1 MVTSSLPDRRHVFG
15 LLAGIAC
22 VLLLAVWSV
31 GEGRA
36 AERPDFQ
43 QTIIS
48 LDRGDGT
55 ILTFEV
61 ELARTPRQQ
70 AYGLMHVASLPRSAG
85 MLFLFKND
93 RQRSFWMKNTLIP
106 LDMLFFDGEGRFVS
120 AAENTQPHSLDSQLS
135 DGPARY
141 VLEINGGVMRQLG
154 IGKAARLILPLQPVP

>member
-1 MVTSSLPDRRHVFG
+1 MATSSLPDRRHAVG
-15 LLAGIAC
+15 LLTGIAC
-22 VLLLAVWSV
+22 MLLLAAWPV

-36 AERPDFQ
+36 VERPDFQ
-43 QTIIS
+43 KTSIS

-61 ELARTPRQQ
+61 EIASTPQQQ

-85 MLFLFKND
+85 MLFIFKKD

-120 AAENTQPHSLDSQLS
+120 AAENTQPHSLESQLS

-141 VLEINGGVMRQLG
+141 VLEINGGVMRQLR
-154 IGKAARLILPLQPVP
+154 IGDAARLILPLQSVP